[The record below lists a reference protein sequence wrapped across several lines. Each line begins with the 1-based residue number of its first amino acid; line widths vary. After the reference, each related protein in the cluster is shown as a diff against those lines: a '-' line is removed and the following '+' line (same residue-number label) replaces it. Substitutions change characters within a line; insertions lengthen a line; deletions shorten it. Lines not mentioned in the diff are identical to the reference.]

1 MTPRAAAGLAVS
13 LTEEFSMHT
22 QASLR
27 KSESRITEDHLRIR
41 ALLDGLRKIGDP
53 HVLIPLLREL
63 RESLDEHFA
72 LEEGEDGLQEI
83 AAEHT
88 PSRVAQVEELLAEH
102 GTLLADIDALI
113 RQCNHCISGPLA
125 EIRSDLQSF
134 FEKIQDHDAAESEI
148 LTEVLLKA
156 LPGK

>member
-1 MTPRAAAGLAVS
+1 
-13 LTEEFSMHT
+13 MHT

-63 RESLDEHFA
+63 RESLDDHFTI
-72 LEEGEDGLQEI
+72 EEGDDGLQEI
-83 AAEHT
+83 ASEYA

-102 GTLLADIDALI
+102 GTLLTDIDALI

-125 EIRSDLQSF
+125 EIRTSLHAF
-134 FEKIQDHDAAESEI
+134 FEKVQRHDAAESEI
-148 LTEVLLKA
+148 LTEALLKA
-156 LPGK
+156 LSGK